1 MRIIAG
7 EYRSRKIET
16 RSGNQTRPTLDKV
29 REAVFSSLGGMF
41 DGGMVLD
48 LYAGSGANGLEALS
62 RGFDYAVFADI
73 SKDAI
78 HIIRKNI
85 ESLRCQD
92 KTKVLHMPDKKVL
105 SLLKAEGLRFDLV
118 YLDPP
123 YARQHND
130 EILEYL
136 YENSMITDRGV
147 VVIES
152 AKEDE
157 FKKEFGS
164 LKPYKEATYGIT
176 RITYYRNEVEG

>member
-1 MRIIAG
+1 
-7 EYRSRKIET
+7 
-16 RSGNQTRPTLDKV
+16 
-29 REAVFSSLGGMF
+29 
-41 DGGMVLD
+41 
-48 LYAGSGANGLEALS
+48 
-62 RGFDYAVFADI
+62 
-73 SKDAI
+73 
-78 HIIRKNI
+78 
-85 ESLRCQD
+85 
-92 KTKVLHMPDKKVL
+92 MPDKKVL

-123 YARQHND
+123 YAGQHND
-130 EILEYL
+130 EILKYL
-136 YENSMITDRGV
+136 NENKMITDYGV

>member
-1 MRIIAG
+1 
-7 EYRSRKIET
+7 
-16 RSGNQTRPTLDKV
+16 
-29 REAVFSSLGGMF
+29 
-41 DGGMVLD
+41 
-48 LYAGSGANGLEALS
+48 
-62 RGFDYAVFADI
+62 
-73 SKDAI
+73 
-78 HIIRKNI
+78 
-85 ESLRCQD
+85 
-92 KTKVLHMPDKKVL
+92 MPDKKVL

-123 YARQHND
+123 YAGQHND

-136 YENSMITDRGV
+136 NENKMITDYGV